1 MSQTESKQIK
11 GYILKVREDFILNS
25 ALAEILTDSTLFEI
39 KLPAK
44 LENYKYKSLLN
55 FGNLLSFDLVKT
67 RKHWVVTHIECYEKL
82 RYSTW
87 SYLKFE
93 MLIHM
98 NKALLQNLHIDQEC
112 QIFEWLRNELNKLDC
127 LSDHFDQKL
136 FQEEFLTN
144 LEIRLGFKSR

>member
-25 ALAEILTDSTLFEI
+25 ALAEILTDSTLFEV

-44 LENYKYKSLLN
+44 LENYKYKSMLN

-82 RYSTW
+82 NYPSW

-93 MLIHM
+93 ILSQM
-98 NKALLQNLHIDQEC
+98 NKILLQNLHLDQEC
-112 QIFEWLRNELNKLDC
+112 QIFDWLRDELNKLNNFQDS
-127 LSDHFDQKL
+127 LDQKI
-136 FQEEFLTN
+136 FLDQFLRN
-144 LEIRLGFKSR
+144 LEIRLGFKS